1 MLLFYS
7 ILRKNAKETRAKI
20 KIFRSE
26 EFLRNKRLIFYENMV
41 KLIRMDEKNIHSG
54 HRQRMTERFLKYP
67 DSLSEHELL
76 EIMLYPALPRKDTN
90 PLAHKLLSLFGSLE
104 NVLRAEDEVLKSVD
118 GVGEKVCAMLK
129 LYARAADIIGEKK
142 SEQKEKF
149 VYLKMK
155 EKLINELGALKEE
168 KFFLYLL
175 DEKSTILTKLSF
187 CTGLKDEVLI
197 DPKELAKSIVVL
209 RPKRAVAI
217 HNHLSGNPSP
227 SCKDDE
233 TTEKLYKLLALHGVE
248 LSDHV
253 IVSGGRAFSYH
264 YSDKLEEIKQR

>member
-129 LYARAADIIGEKK
+129 LYARTADIIGEKK

-175 DEKSTILTKLSF
+175 VYTATDF
-187 CTGLKDEVLI
+187 
-197 DPKELAKSIVVL
+197 
-209 RPKRAVAI
+209 
-217 HNHLSGNPSP
+217 HW
-227 SCKDDE
+227 
-233 TTEKLYKLLALHGVE
+233 
-248 LSDHV
+248 
-253 IVSGGRAFSYH
+253 
-264 YSDKLEEIKQR
+264 